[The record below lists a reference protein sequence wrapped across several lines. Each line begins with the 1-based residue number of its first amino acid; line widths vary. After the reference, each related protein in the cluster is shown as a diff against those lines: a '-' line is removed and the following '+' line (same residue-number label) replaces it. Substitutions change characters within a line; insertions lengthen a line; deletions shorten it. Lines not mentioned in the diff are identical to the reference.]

1 MNKEVSSE
9 KSKVLIETYGKP
21 VAFKL
26 VCVAVGFLNSVLI
39 NRCLGVALRGE
50 YTVITNWA
58 SFIQLFLNL
67 GVGTAYPAF
76 KRKDPQNSKKIFST
90 ITVVMGAIYLLIT
103 FVLIPFVNAQNRYI
117 LLLATI
123 TTIENLL
130 IYIAIVEDVTKRNV
144 INVLTSIIHA
154 IVLVAVLFLYKR
166 NLNAVMVAI
175 LFDHLLLCASFIY
188 LYRIHEFDIKCINR
202 EIVISIFRIAIP
214 AMLMNMLMYLNYHAD
229 ILFLGY
235 LVDDTVEIGLYGTAV
250 TLGNMLW
257 IIPDAFKDVLF
268 NRAAKKDNPQEIL
281 LAILCNFLLCVV
293 VLFGF
298 IILGRA
304 FLRIMYGQEYVAA
317 YPLVLLLFV
326 GTLPMILYKLI
337 HPIYIANGNTKVV
350 VTLLGVAVAINIIGN
365 IALIPQFKGVGA
377 AVSSVISY
385 SICGIAFFVKF
396 EQDYN
401 VNLKHLFMSF
411 KSKRLNK

>member
-1 MNKEVSSE
+1 MNKKVSSE

-76 KRKDPQNSKKIFST
+76 KRKDPQNSKRIFST
-90 ITVVMGAIYLLIT
+90 ITAVMGAIYLLIT
-103 FVLIPFVNAQNRYI
+103 LVLIPFVNAQNRYI

-175 LFDHLLLCASFIY
+175 LFDHLLLCTSFAC

-202 EIVISIFRIAIP
+202 EIAISIFRIAIP

-281 LAILCNFLLCVV
+281 LAILCNFMLCVV

-298 IILGRA
+298 IILGRS

-350 VTLLGVAVAINIIGN
+350 VTLLGVAVAINIVGN

-396 EQDYN
+396 EKDYN
-401 VNLKHLFMSF
+401 VNLKHLFLSF
-411 KSKRLNK
+411 KGKRLTK